1 MSGVFYN
8 GGLFRLFVLLVCFVL
23 GMIPGMWATWRG
35 MKALVYYMKLR
46 TDEENVIY

>member
-8 GGLFRLFVLLVCFVL
+8 WGLFRLFVLLVCFVL

-35 MKALVYYMKLR
+35 LKALVYYMKLK

>member
-1 MSGVFYN
+1 MSGVFYD

-35 MKALVYYMKLR
+35 LKALAYYVKLK
-46 TDEENVIY
+46 TDEENVVY